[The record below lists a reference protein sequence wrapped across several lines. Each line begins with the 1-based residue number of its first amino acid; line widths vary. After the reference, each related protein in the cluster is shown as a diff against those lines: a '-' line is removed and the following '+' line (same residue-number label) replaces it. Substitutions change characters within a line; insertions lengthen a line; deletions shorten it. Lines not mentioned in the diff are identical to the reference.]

1 MTHTSKMYFLV
12 FFLAIFYGFYHE
24 ASHLD
29 PFGRIFL
36 GACTMHRG
44 QANPRSFCFKV
55 HQWSPEDVLGFFPL
69 RRVMFYQCDL
79 DKQNFKW
86 FGSGP
91 RFLFSRLMTIGG
103 AIGGGKNVILFRD
116 TSRSLQKV
124 VKSKSLPKMAERFR
138 LRIYNKLP
146 THRIHVWYIYLHL
159 P

>member
-1 MTHTSKMYFLV
+1 MFGHLYHASWPSKSKEFLFQSPPV
-12 FFLAIFYGFYHE
+12 K
-24 ASHLD
+24 
-29 PFGRIFL
+29 
-36 GACTMHRG
+36 
-44 QANPRSFCFKV
+44 PRRR
-55 HQWSPEDVLGFFPL
+55 LGFFSL

-103 AIGGGKNVILFRD
+103 AIGGGKNAILFRD
-116 TSRSLQKV
+116 TSRSPQKV
-124 VKSKSLPKMAERFR
+124 VKSTSLPKMAERFR